1 MVCFLIIHPL
11 SEDGDSFCGGE
22 VAADMSTVGSYMDV
36 VPSSTGSGSGAATP
50 ERAFPRL
57 HLLPMTAAE
66 ELGLPLGAD
75 AASSGDAG
83 GQRVPVTAA
92 VMEVDE
98 VGILAGG
105 GDPTARIPLELPP
118 GLSEADFYSTT
129 LLEPIWFSIY
139 CLLSRLAPEQLSV
152 WSVLVK
158 RHWVSP
164 QCLYHFLMAVSDNL
178 CSYGAMPVIPSS
190 FMEGRSSWAFC
201 RYYSGAWKNN

>member
-1 MVCFLIIHPL
+1 MACTTSDYAVGAVDAELDHGVFPDNSSP
-11 SEDGDSFCGGE
+11 SEDGDSFCGVE
-22 VAADMSTVGSYMDV
+22 VAADMSSLGSYMEV
-36 VPSSTGSGSGAATP
+36 VPSSTGSACGAATP
-50 ERAFPRL
+50 ECAFRRL
-57 HLLPMTAAE
+57 ELSPMTAAE

-118 GLSEADFYSTT
+118 GLSEEEFYSTT

-158 RHWVSP
+158 WHWVSP
-164 QCLYHFLMAVSDNL
+164 QCLYQFFDGGV
-178 CSYGAMPVIPSS
+178 
-190 FMEGRSSWAFC
+190 
-201 RYYSGAWKNN
+201 